1 MKVSNRFERFSDIM
15 KNLIRYICIM
25 LLLLSGVLVLDAQ
38 PSKAH
43 LENYVLDAVQKYDAG
58 DYDQAIMMLNAVVE
72 KDQTNDAAYYYL
84 ALSYIQKKELDAAEM
99 YFQKAIE
106 LDGMNFWYR
115 HRLATLYSV
124 TSRPELAIALYEKL
138 LEDFPKKSDL
148 YLELVE
154 LYASQKEIDKA
165 LEMIEKVETVFGVTE
180 SLAVYR
186 FNLLRMTDR
195 QEEAFKS
202 LESYNEK
209 YSSPYVLSTLA
220 DWQISMYNDSTALAY
235 YNEALDLDSEYA
247 PAQIGKAEVLRM
259 RRDYDGFF
267 SMLNKFVKN
276 KDAVVEAKNDYLMA
290 IVKRTDP
297 KFMRLF
303 SPQMD
308 SVMTGLVATHSKDSL
323 ALELAGLWY
332 YSTGRNEKAA
342 DYFRKNSQEHP
353 SSLSACAGYVEFLMY
368 AQMWDELAVEGRKAF
383 NTFPQEPAF
392 LELASVGDY
401 NLERYDK
408 VLEICNQVL
417 DVAPRDSSATLRA
430 WSTIGDIYHRQGE
443 SNKAYKAYDKAL
455 KVNPDYVYV
464 LNNYA
469 YYLSQDGKNLKKA
482 YDMSKKTIEQ
492 EPDNATYLDTFG
504 WIVYLLGRPME
515 AKPFFKRAM
524 LHGGKDSAVILDHY
538 ADVLYALKEYDM
550 AFVYWNLAKQK
561 NADGSVKDL
570 DEKVKMKRKEAGR

>member
-1 MKVSNRFERFSDIM
+1 MKSLM
-15 KNLIRYICIM
+15 RYIYII
-25 LLLLSGVLVLDAQ
+25 LLLLSGAIVLDAQ
-38 PSKAH
+38 PNKAQ
-43 LENYVLDAVQKYDAG
+43 LENYVLDAVQQYDAG
-58 DYDQAIMMLNAVVE
+58 HYDQAIQMLNAVVAR
-72 KDQTNDAAYYYL
+72 DQSNDAAYYYL
-84 ALSYIQKKELDAAEM
+84 ALSYIQKKELDAAEL
-99 YFQKAIE
+99 YFQKAVE
-106 LDGMNFWYR
+106 LDGSNFWYR
-115 HRLATLYSV
+115 HRLATLYAV
-124 TSRPELAIALYEKL
+124 TSRAELAIDLYEKL

-154 LYASQKEIDKA
+154 LYAAQKEIDKA

-195 QEEAFKS
+195 QDEAFKS
-202 LESYNEK
+202 LELYNEK

-220 DWQISMYNDSTALAY
+220 DWQISMYKDSTALAY

-247 PAQIGKAEVLRM
+247 PAQIGKAEVFRM
-259 RRDYDGFF
+259 QRDYDGFF

-276 KDAVVEAKNDYLMA
+276 KGAVVGAKSDYLMA

-297 KFMRLF
+297 KFLRLF
-303 SPQMD
+303 SSQMD
-308 SVMTGLVATHSKDSL
+308 TVMTNMVTTHSKDSS

-332 YSTGRNEKAA
+332 FSTGRNEKAA
-342 DYFRKNSQEHP
+342 DYFKQNSLQHP
-353 SSLSACAGYVEFLMY
+353 TSLAACAGYVEFLMY
-368 AQMWDELAVEGRKAF
+368 ADMWEELAVEGRKAF
-383 NTFPQEPAF
+383 EAFPQEPAF
-392 LELASVGDY
+392 LEMASVGDY

-417 DVAPRDSSATLRA
+417 DVAPKDSSATLRA
-430 WSTIGDIYHRQGE
+430 WSTIGDIYHRKGE
-443 SNKAYKAYDKAL
+443 TNKAYKAYEKAL
-455 KVNPDYVYV
+455 KVNPNYIYV

-469 YYLSQDGKNLKKA
+469 YYLSQEGKNLKKA
-482 YDMSKKTIEQ
+482 YDMSKKTIEL